1 MLHTWLF
8 SIADPTHCRLFL
20 DQGLTCGQA
29 LFIMADTS
37 VYESTRMTH
46 EEIEQYENA
55 LVDTLNN
62 PPKAS
67 SHRLQMQWQLAAS
80 QLLDE
85 IVNRYQT
92 LSELYNDANEERSNE
107 WENLASQMGSD
118 DENGAMSEF
127 YKRLGNLQDYYRKYP
142 ERAIALETS
151 ATPSI
156 LGTHDTSLFDFSL
169 MERDFSGEEMGG
181 RFLDLYVQY
190 EMYLNLKDVSP
201 MSYLEY
207 ITRLDCMVGD
217 SSTVPVATKR
227 SEAYRTY
234 LTNLSQYLS
243 SFLHKTRPLEDV
255 DAIEEACLAK
265 FDSDWESGSVIGW
278 ESKETALYGPHTTKT
293 EQGKGIWCD
302 ACQRSYAKQTVY
314 DAHLTSARHMKA
326 MHRIEKG
333 EPTLQSQQTREKN
346 AAELGQKKRS
356 LRAKLIARD
365 EVFIQALAKELSSVR
380 DETRSNV
387 ERKASLTERE
397 REEEAEALDAEM
409 DEAVE
414 TGGLGYEDVP
424 EDGEGGA
431 PGEKMY
437 NPLKL
442 PIGWD
447 GKPIPFWMYKL
458 HGLRVEYKC
467 EICSDFVYKGRK
479 VFEKHFQESRH
490 AFGMR
495 ALGLPNTPQFRDVT
509 RIQDAYALADKLRRQ
524 KRLQNVEEDD
534 TVEVEDDQG
543 NVSYIQTA
551 DARHIPE
558 KHTICS
564 GAKACFDGMGM
575 TVLIV
580 DRSFTRSGCVSM
592 TYNIFQFSP

>member
-1 MLHTWLF
+1 
-8 SIADPTHCRLFL
+8 
-20 DQGLTCGQA
+20 
-29 LFIMADTS
+29 
-37 VYESTRMTH
+37 
-46 EEIEQYENA
+46 
-55 LVDTLNN
+55 
-62 PPKAS
+62 
-67 SHRLQMQWQLAAS
+67 
-80 QLLDE
+80 
-85 IVNRYQT
+85 
-92 LSELYNDANEERSNE
+92 
-107 WENLASQMGSD
+107 
-118 DENGAMSEF
+118 
-127 YKRLGNLQDYYRKYP
+127 
-142 ERAIALETS
+142 
-151 ATPSI
+151 
-156 LGTHDTSLFDFSL
+156 
-169 MERDFSGEEMGG
+169 
-181 RFLDLYVQY
+181 
-190 EMYLNLKDVSP
+190 
-201 MSYLEY
+201 
-207 ITRLDCMVGD
+207 
-217 SSTVPVATKR
+217 
-227 SEAYRTY
+227 
-234 LTNLSQYLS
+234 
-243 SFLHKTRPLEDV
+243 
-255 DAIEEACLAK
+255 
-265 FDSDWESGSVIGW
+265 
-278 ESKETALYGPHTTKT
+278 
-293 EQGKGIWCD
+293 
-302 ACQRSYAKQTVY
+302 
-314 DAHLTSARHMKA
+314 

-575 TVLIV
+575 TGLIV